1 MLVIWIKL
9 LQLWDRVLGCSLVR
23 GTGFFSL
30 EEGRFSVPIGQRQR
44 SDVSRAKLF
53 DYRTKGWID
62 MASRWVRGKT
72 LALEACEA
80 LHASI
85 AFTCLHQLRDRGIHA
100 AGLCVRL
107 VVGAVFSQRSC
118 SGRWPH
124 HVVFSERQG
133 WCQTSKVGYVA
144 T

>member
-85 AFTCLHQLRDRGIHA
+85 AFTCLHQLRDLVRITAPKSFGVSEVDSA
-100 AGLCVRL
+100 NENAG
-107 VVGAVFSQRSC
+107 SSN
-118 SGRWPH
+118 S
-124 HVVFSERQG
+124 
-133 WCQTSKVGYVA
+133 
-144 T
+144 